1 MKQRWIILIALFA
14 VSCAV
19 GNKYDY
25 RSATITLPVKTA
37 DNRIL
42 ILSVQDF
49 RPYVLNGDKQPS
61 FVGFQRGGYGNPFDV
76 TTLTG
81 RPMTEDMA
89 EAMVKGLADVGYRVI
104 YVSGKPETVKLID
117 AAAQNHADRIVV
129 LKVYDWKSDIY
140 MGMTLHCDLRLSVHS
155 SSGDLLAESK
165 ATFVEEIGGGLIGS
179 SKNSQFLADEF
190 AKRIG
195 YLFNKEEL
203 GTALR

>member
-1 MKQRWIILIALFA
+1 MKHTWIILISLFVA
-14 VSCAV
+14 SCAV

-25 RSATITLPVKTA
+25 RSTAIALPVKPV
-37 DNRIL
+37 DNKIL

-49 RPYVLNGDKQPS
+49 RPYVLNGDKDPS
-61 FVGFQRGGYGNPFDV
+61 FVGLQRGGYGNPFDV
-76 TTLTG
+76 TTLSG

-104 YVSGKPETVKLID
+104 YVSGKPEMVKLID
-117 AAAQNHADRIVV
+117 AAAQNQANRIVV

-140 MGMTLHCDLRLSVHS
+140 LGITLHCDLRLSAHN
-155 SSGDLLAESK
+155 SSGDLLAESN
-165 ATFVEEIGGGLIGS
+165 ASFVEEVGGGLIGS

-203 GTALR
+203 RNALR